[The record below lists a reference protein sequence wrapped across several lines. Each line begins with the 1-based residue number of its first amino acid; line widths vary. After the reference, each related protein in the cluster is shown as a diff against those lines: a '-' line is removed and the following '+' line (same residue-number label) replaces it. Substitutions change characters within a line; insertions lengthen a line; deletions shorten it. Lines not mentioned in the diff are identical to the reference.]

1 MHWIQPT
8 NHFHSIF
15 FIITSH
21 PIWHKTESRVA
32 QKSLLRMVLTT
43 VRTQFQFGLI
53 TCVPDIFQVHVSK
66 VKSGQIPHPQSSS
79 RVGPIISLK
88 ALAVGVERG
97 ETKRIFF
104 QRNVAFTFCLSTFP
118 VPWVVWVWRGG
129 GGCLCI
135 SLASFHLMHH
145 PHPSSYT
152 KCTKED
158 IIILLSFLHYW
169 NASLSRPTAP
179 MHHFKHRP
187 DPRLSISW
195 RQLSFHPPPPTISP
209 QKSAPGPDTL
219 GSLHEFNLHPAL
231 LGLSNPLTLIYDRI

>member
-1 MHWIQPT
+1 M
-8 NHFHSIF
+8 
-15 FIITSH
+15 
-21 PIWHKTESRVA
+21 
-32 QKSLLRMVLTT
+32 
-43 VRTQFQFGLI
+43 
-53 TCVPDIFQVHVSK
+53 SK
-66 VKSGQIPHPQSSS
+66 VRSGQISHPQSSS
-79 RVGPIISLK
+79 GAGPIISLE
-88 ALAVGVERG
+88 ARSVGVERR
-97 ETKRIFF
+97 KRKEYFF
-104 QRNVAFTFCLSTFP
+104 RGTMLSLSVWARSP
-118 VPWVVWVWRGG
+118 VPWVVWVWCAG

-231 LGLSNPLTLIYDRI
+231 LGLSNPLTLIYDRV